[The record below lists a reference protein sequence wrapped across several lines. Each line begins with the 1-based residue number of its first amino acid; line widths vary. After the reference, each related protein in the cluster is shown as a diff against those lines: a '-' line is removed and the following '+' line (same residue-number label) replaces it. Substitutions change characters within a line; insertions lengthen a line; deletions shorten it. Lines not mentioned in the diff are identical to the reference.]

1 MAKTFYGVVGNLL
14 KKGTVIPAWSSLL
27 TEVDWAT
34 PEDQEG
40 LTRVDDEH
48 VVREQATCGRDVQPN
63 VAVDKLIRA
72 CSVDPPVKYT
82 VVRALGC
89 AHGQAVLRGRRQP
102 SGRGAGR
109 HVDAWLVSAA
119 PRTCLRPGTFRC
131 PAS

>member
-1 MAKTFYGVVGNLL
+1 MCAGQGERRGGANFTP

-34 PEDQEG
+34 PEDQGG

-48 VVREQATCGRDVQPN
+48 VVREQATCGRDVQPD

-82 VVRALGC
+82 VVRVLGC
-89 AHGQAVLRGRRQP
+89 DPWP
-102 SGRGAGR
+102 SRSMG
-109 HVDAWLVSAA
+109 
-119 PRTCLRPGTFRC
+119 
-131 PAS
+131 

>member
-1 MAKTFYGVVGNLL
+1 MTRTLTCGLFSP

-48 VVREQATCGRDVQPN
+48 VVREQATCGRDVQPD

-72 CSVDPPVKYT
+72 CSVDPPEKHT
-82 VVRALGC
+82 VAIASG
-89 AHGQAVLRGRRQP
+89 GYEWP
-102 SGRGAGR
+102 SRSTA
-109 HVDAWLVSAA
+109 
-119 PRTCLRPGTFRC
+119 
-131 PAS
+131 